1 MEAPNRFQ
9 SECLAILCIQFHPN
23 TCIHS
28 ISTIIIIR
36 GICHREV
43 CSITRTRTKCMCSK
57 GEDTG
62 NRRKGMI
69 WDMVVDEEAAEVG
82 VDVEDAVV
90 EEEEEMED
98 VESLIITV
106 VHRIRIS
113 LENRNT
119 I

>member
-1 MEAPNRFQ
+1 
-9 SECLAILCIQFHPN
+9 
-23 TCIHS
+23 
-28 ISTIIIIR
+28 
-36 GICHREV
+36 
-43 CSITRTRTKCMCSK
+43 
-57 GEDTG
+57 
-62 NRRKGMI
+62 MI

>member
-1 MEAPNRFQ
+1 
-9 SECLAILCIQFHPN
+9 
-23 TCIHS
+23 
-28 ISTIIIIR
+28 
-36 GICHREV
+36 
-43 CSITRTRTKCMCSK
+43 MCSK

>member
-1 MEAPNRFQ
+1 
-9 SECLAILCIQFHPN
+9 
-23 TCIHS
+23 
-28 ISTIIIIR
+28 
-36 GICHREV
+36 
-43 CSITRTRTKCMCSK
+43 MCSK

-62 NRRKGMI
+62 NWRKGMI